1 MEVIVVSGFLGAGKT
16 TFILEYAKEQ
26 GERGKKIAILVNE
39 FGDLSIDGDVIRRGG
54 LEVIELPSGCIC
66 CSLRASLPET
76 IDTIYEQFKPDV
88 LLIEPSGIATPE
100 NVISGVKNSR
110 HAEKYRIMPLICIVD
125 ASSFNELIDDFGRF
139 YREQIETAD
148 VILINKVDIVK
159 DEEVDKIESQIKK
172 INPYAMILRTVYS
185 KIAAEDWV
193 EHKRAEKKEV
203 DVSEIFL
210 DYISLIPKR
219 KFSREKLEK
228 VLEEIAEGKY
238 GKVIRAKG
246 FVECDGICIFQ
257 LSGKNYEIAK
267 LDSKEEEEA
276 ELKAVFIGKE
286 MLAEKLRELFE

>member
-286 MLAEKLRELFE
+286 MLAEKLRELFG